1 MKKLA
6 EFISTLFYFGNS
18 PVAPGTIGSLAALIL
33 IFPLVWV
40 PSILLCFFATALATV
55 LGLIFIPF
63 YLQGKTDDFQE
74 IVIDEAAGLYLTI
87 LLAMIASKLLQIK
100 PNYYIVFI
108 LCFVL
113 FRLFDITKPSVIG
126 YFDRTLKGAV
136 GIMMDDLI
144 AAIFSGVSMGTMLL
158 IYKYCYTQ

>member
-18 PVAPGTIGSLAALIL
+18 PVVPGTVGSLVALII

-40 PSILLCFFATALATV
+40 PSIVLCFFVTVFVTV
-55 LGLIFIPF
+55 LGFIFIPF
-63 YLQGKTDDFQE
+63 YLQGKIDDLQE

-87 LLAMIASKLLQIK
+87 LFAMIASKLLQIK
-100 PNYYIVFI
+100 PNYYITFV
-108 LCFVL
+108 LCFCL
-113 FRLFDITKPSVIG
+113 FRLFDITKPWIIG
-126 YFDRTLKGAV
+126 YFDRNLKGAV

-144 AAIFSGVSMGTMLL
+144 AGIFAGFSMGIMLL
-158 IYKYCYTQ
+158 IYKYYIQ

>member
-18 PVAPGTIGSLAALIL
+18 PVAPGTIGSLAALII

-40 PSILLCFFATALATV
+40 PSISLCFFATVLATT
-55 LGLIFIPF
+55 LGFIFIPF
-63 YLQGKTDDFQE
+63 YLQGKTDDLQE

-87 LLAMIASKLLQIK
+87 LLAMIVSKLLQIK
-100 PNYYIVFI
+100 PNYYILFI
-108 LCFVL
+108 LCFIL

-144 AAIFSGVSMGTMLL
+144 AGIFAGVSMGTMLL